1 MTGLRRLIGSY
12 SQVKLRKASCCGYR
26 QELWIEASAENRSGA
41 RLMKKLKEQQTDFA
55 AGITKLPM
63 MLPASGF
70 RDSSGCKRRER

>member
-1 MTGLRRLIGSY
+1 MDRNVIEELLRRAIPE
-12 SQVKLRKASCCGYR
+12 KLQK
-26 QELWIEASAENRSGA
+26 
-41 RLMKKLKEQQTDFA
+41 QQADFA